1 MGANSANLVQQRVT
15 KLDPV
20 QWPGVRPGPVSPLS
34 AVSPISTASALPA
47 LSTASPVPAA
57 SEPGPEVL
65 SSVVG
70 SARDSLSEAVPT
82 SLAETEEDTLSETVP
97 VNPLGCFEPAM
108 ADEAEGEPEIE
119 EVSALDL
126 TKKLHQKYGTQSGC
140 SVFTHD

>member
-34 AVSPISTASALPA
+34 VVSPISV
-47 LSTASPVPAA
+47 ASPRPAA

-82 SLAETEEDTLSETVP
+82 SLAETEEDTLAETVP

-140 SVFTHD
+140 SLMID